1 MREWF
6 KTGSGVDLNGI
17 LEEESNT
24 EYGEEIIF
32 EDVMVENF
40 SRL

>member
-1 MREWF
+1 MV
-6 KTGSGVDLNGI
+6 KMGSGVGLNGT

-24 EYGEEIIF
+24 EYGEDIIF

-40 SRL
+40 S